1 MPMTVQCDIVS
12 AEKQLFSDL
21 VQVISVVGEEG
32 ELGVMPGHAPLL
44 TRLKPAPVRVIRQD
58 GSEDVFYVSGGF
70 LEVQPRLV
78 TILADAAERA
88 EDVDQ
93 ASAEEARQRALE
105 ALEGK
110 NTEMDYSRASAQLAQ
125 ATAQLRSIEELKRAA
140 KR

>member
-32 ELGVMPGHAPLL
+32 ELGIMPGHAPLL
-44 TRLKPAPVRVIRQD
+44 TRLKPAPVHVIRQD

-105 ALEGK
+105 ALDGK
-110 NTEMDYSRASAQLAQ
+110 HTEMDYSRASAQLAQ
-125 ATAQLRSIEELKRAA
+125 ATAQLRTIEELKRAA

>member
-1 MPMTVQCDIVS
+1 MPMTVVCDIVS

-21 VQVISVVGEEG
+21 VQVVTVVGEEG
-32 ELGVMPGHAPLL
+32 ELGIMPGHAPLL
-44 TRLKPAPVRVIRQD
+44 TRVKPAPVRVIKQD
-58 GSEDVFYVSGGF
+58 GTEEVFYVSGGF
-70 LEVQPRLV
+70 VEVQPRLV

-93 ASAEEARQRALE
+93 AAAEEAQRQAIE

-110 NTEMDYSRASAQLAQ
+110 HAEIDYSRASAQLAQ
-125 ATAQLRSIEELKRAA
+125 ATAQLRTIEELKRAA